1 MLNVV
6 KVKHKTNRRPFND
19 TPERVK
25 NSTDKSGRV
34 LEFGHDGRDSN
45 ESGSNDEWDWEEV
58 AAALGRKR
66 VV

>member
-25 NSTDKSGRV
+25 DSTDKSGRV
-34 LEFGHDGRDSN
+34 LEFWHDGCDSDK
-45 ESGSNDEWDWEEV
+45 SGSNDEWDWEEV

-66 VV
+66 GV